1 MIPVLNELSNL
12 VEQAFPASRWRNFRT
27 LVAVSG
33 GPDSVALL
41 RLMLANATPEAK
53 ANLIVAHINH
63 GTRAQQ
69 SDADAE
75 FVQAL
80 AKQHQLEFCLDSILA
95 EPTETKPLVAR
106 SEESLRNARYERLV
120 NMAGRLGCRYLVTGH
135 HQDDQIE
142 TVLFRIFRGTG
153 IAGLQG
159 IPQRRVVN
167 DALTIVRPLLEI
179 RSSDLKEY
187 LRSID
192 QEYRTDPSNAE
203 SAYTRNFLR
212 NEILPSLEQRFG
224 DVVGAIERLCT
235 HAKQSEAFLDASVQP
250 LLAAISSQTEHDV
263 HLDRRQ
269 LIDQPDVLVQ
279 KLLLKI
285 WQQQQWPLQS
295 MSAQWWQRLTEAIK
309 KQTRSQT
316 LNVPGLVRI
325 EIRND
330 QIRLISNRTQ

>member
-1 MIPVLNELSNL
+1 MVNDLDDVL
-12 VEQAFPASRWRNFRT
+12 EQAFPTKQWRSFRT
-27 LVAVSG
+27 LVAVSS

-41 RLMLANATPEAK
+41 RLMIANADSAAK

-63 GTRAQQ
+63 GTRAKQ

-75 FVQAL
+75 FVEAL
-80 AKQHQLEFCLDSILA
+80 AKQHQLEFCLDSISP
-95 EPTETKPLVAR
+95 EPTAEQPHATR

-120 NMAGRLGCRYLVTGH
+120 AMAGRLGCRYLVTGH

-167 DALTIVRPLLEI
+167 EALTIVRPLLNI
-179 RSSDLKEY
+179 RSNTLKEY
-187 LRSID
+187 LRSIEQD
-192 QEYRTDPSNAE
+192 FRIDPTNAE
-203 SAYTRNFLR
+203 SSYTRNFLR

-224 DVVGAIERLCT
+224 DVAAAVARLSQ
-235 HAKQSEAFLDASVQP
+235 HAQQTEAFLETSIEP
-250 LLAAISSQTEHDV
+250 LLPAITLQTDHEV
-263 HLDRRQ
+263 HLDRRL

-285 WQQQQWPLQS
+285 WADQQWPLQS
-295 MSAQWWQRLTEAIK
+295 MSAQWWQRLTQAIK
-309 KQTRSQT
+309 KQQPQTQT
-316 LNVPGLVRI
+316 LNVPGTICFSI
-325 EIRND
+325 EKHQVTLTR
-330 QIRLISNRTQ
+330 

>member
-1 MIPVLNELSNL
+1 MPSELGNV
-12 VEQAFPASRWRNFRT
+12 VEQAFSAIHWRNFRT

-41 RLMLANATPEAK
+41 RLMVANADSKTKP
-53 ANLIVAHINH
+53 NLIVAHINH
-63 GTRAQQ
+63 GTRGEQ
-69 SDADAE
+69 SDADAK

-80 AKQHQLEFCLDSILA
+80 AQQQQLEFCLDSIPA
-95 EPTETKPLVAR
+95 QQTKTDPLVAP

-120 NMAGRLGCRYLVTGH
+120 SMAGRLGCRYLVTGH

-187 LRSID
+187 LRSIGQD
-192 QEYRTDPSNAE
+192 FRTDPSNAE

-224 DVVGAIERLCT
+224 NVAAAVSRLSQ
-235 HAKQSEAFLDASVQP
+235 HAKQTEAFLDASVEP
-250 LLAAISSQTEHDV
+250 LLTAINLQTDQEV
-263 HLDRRQ
+263 RLDRRQ
-269 LIDQPDVLVQ
+269 LIDQPDILVQ

-285 WQQQQWPLQS
+285 WAQQQWPLQS
-295 MSAQWWQRLTEAIK
+295 MSADWWQRLTKAIK
-309 KQTRSQT
+309 KQQAEAQT
-316 LNVPGLVRI
+316 LNVPGSICFVI
-325 EIRND
+325 EKHQVTLTR
-330 QIRLISNRTQ
+330 

>member
-1 MIPVLNELSNL
+1 MNDLDDVL
-12 VEQAFPASRWRNFRT
+12 EQAFPAKQWRSFRT

-41 RLMLANATPEAK
+41 RLMIANADSEAK
-53 ANLIVAHINH
+53 SNLIVAHINH

-75 FVQAL
+75 FVEAL
-80 AKQHQLEFCLDSILA
+80 AKKHQLEFCLDSISPQPTAA
-95 EPTETKPLVAR
+95 EPHATR

-120 NMAGRLGCRYLVTGH
+120 AMAGRLGCRYLVTGH
-135 HQDDQIE
+135 HHDDQIE

-159 IPQRRVVN
+159 IPKQRVVN
-167 DALTIVRPLLEI
+167 EALTIIRPLLDI
-179 RSSDLKEY
+179 RSSTLKEY
-187 LRSID
+187 LRSIEQD
-192 QEYRTDPSNAE
+192 FRVDPTNAE
-203 SAYTRNFLR
+203 NSYTRNFLR

-224 DVVGAIERLCT
+224 DVAAAVARLSQ
-235 HAKQSEAFLDASVQP
+235 HAQQTEAFLESSVEP
-250 LLAAISSQTEHDV
+250 LLAAITLHTDNEV

-285 WQQQQWPLQS
+285 WADQQWPLQS
-295 MSAQWWQRLTEAIK
+295 MSAQWWQRLTQAIK
-309 KQTRSQT
+309 QQQPQTQT
-316 LNVPGLVRI
+316 LNVPGSICFSI
-325 EIRND
+325 EKHQVTLTR
-330 QIRLISNRTQ
+330 